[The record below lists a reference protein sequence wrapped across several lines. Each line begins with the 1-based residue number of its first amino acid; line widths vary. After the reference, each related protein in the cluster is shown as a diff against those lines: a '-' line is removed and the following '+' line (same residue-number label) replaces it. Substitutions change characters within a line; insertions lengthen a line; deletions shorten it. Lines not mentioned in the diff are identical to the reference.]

1 MQRVLR
7 SQHDYRQTI
16 LRNQLTSLVLFEAIT
31 TTKAKGKQLMPF
43 VNRFFNRV
51 KPADLNAKRLAHETL
66 LDHNAVK
73 KVFEEILPRFKAA
86 ETTFIREYKVMP
98 RRGDNSPQIM
108 IALVKPLAVKETK
121 AVKAEAKTKETDAL
135 AVTVRTKKAKKA

>member
-7 SQHDYRQTI
+7 SQADFRSTI

-31 TTKAKGKQLMPF
+31 TTKAKGKQLLPF

-51 KPADLNAKRLAHETL
+51 KAGDMNAKRLAHQTL
-66 LDHNAVK
+66 LDPNAVK
-73 KVFEEILPRFKAA
+73 KVFEEILPRFTAE
-86 ETTFIREYKVMP
+86 ETTFIREYRVMP
-98 RRGDNSPQIM
+98 RRGDNSPQMM
-108 IALVKPLAVKETK
+108 ITLVKPLAIKETK
-121 AVKAEAKTKETDAL
+121 AVKSEANTKGLEAP